1 MGLLDARFAE
11 LYQTIGGMEGL
22 KSLFV
27 DKNKM
32 LDEETGKVKLAN
44 ELLKEMDQENVEKE
58 ALEKEKDSVQKEIE
72 EKKKKIEELQK
83 EINLRYKTLAN
94 NEENGPSGSGYYS
107 NRKMEIEQDI
117 KVINSEIDKL
127 EDNIVDLDGKIKT
140 SSDTVGKLESTWDT
154 LLATIE
160 MGVVPTFTEISNVI
174 KDCQEDFEAFFSLA
188 DTLDSTGGILNADAL
203 TQIFDLLG
211 SFEDVAFDT
220 QEQYNAWMH
229 AIEAVNDGLVD
240 ENGVLRMNANAMQGI
255 NDLISYSSRLKF
267 EEMKASIEKVKWI

>member
-1 MGLLDARFAE
+1 
-11 LYQTIGGMEGL
+11 
-22 KSLFV
+22 
-27 DKNKM
+27 
-32 LDEETGKVKLAN
+32 
-44 ELLKEMDQENVEKE
+44 
-58 ALEKEKDSVQKEIE
+58 
-72 EKKKKIEELQK
+72 
-83 EINLRYKTLAN
+83 
-94 NEENGPSGSGYYS
+94 
-107 NRKMEIEQDI
+107 
-117 KVINSEIDKL
+117 
-127 EDNIVDLDGKIKT
+127 
-140 SSDTVGKLESTWDT
+140 
-154 LLATIE
+154 

-240 ENGVLRMNANAMQGI
+240 ENGVLRMNASAMQGI

-267 EEMKASIEKVKWI
+267 EEMKASIEKIKWI